1 MCSVLFLFFFAP
13 FLDSRESIP
22 FLINIDFGWLDFFS
36 SPFTDFAESLRR
48 GNLLVPQTYSPING
62 DLNVQLQY
70 FTQNVKKP
78 ITFGSDESASSS
90 SEEDD
95 FLKTTSAPKQSSQPF
110 SDDIRLQISH
120 FNGTNRTTVAI
131 LDVYPDPRL
140 NTTQITISCLNF
152 LFGGLYEMEIVGGN
166 NVDEGENTLDN
177 HDERLRQQL
186 DVRWPQPK
194 LSVTPESIGTYPQQP
209 VDVILEFPGV
219 ECIVPHTQLDHVPE
233 FWLELYFCGHEVYCD
248 SANVSSSQVLYAEQ
262 IRGYPKAR
270 LVKLS
275 CELFGLAGH
284 YVVKLRPTTTV
295 SAAVSATAYIQV
307 NSNPIPL
314 FVFPI
319 PTQMQCIWSLSIS
332 IS

>member
-1 MCSVLFLFFFAP
+1 MDLLLFTFP
-13 FLDSRESIP
+13 ESIWL
-22 FLINIDFGWLDFFS
+22 LINIDFGFDFFLSLS
-36 SPFTDFAESLRR
+36 SKTIADRSETLRR
-48 GNLLVPQTYSPING
+48 GNLLIPQTYSPING

-70 FTQNVKKP
+70 FRHDTQKP
-78 ITFGSDESASSS
+78 TNSDFNSDESS

-95 FLKTTSAPKQSSQPF
+95 FILKTTSAPKQSKSTD
-110 SDDIRLQISH
+110 DDIRLQVSRYI
-120 FNGTNRTTVAI
+120 GTNRTTVAI

-140 NTTQITISCLNF
+140 NTTQITISCMNF
-152 LFGGLYEMEIVGGN
+152 LFGGTYELEIVGGN
-166 NVDEGENTLDN
+166 DVDEGANTLDN

-209 VDVILEFPGV
+209 VDVILEFPGI
-219 ECIVPHTQLDHVPE
+219 ECIVPHTQLDSVPE

-284 YVVKLRPTTTV
+284 YVVKLRPTSSV
-295 SAAVSATAYIQV
+295 AASVSATAYIQV
-307 NSNPIPL
+307 NQKQ
-314 FVFPI
+314 F
-319 PTQMQCIWSLSIS
+319 QHKHSI
-332 IS
+332 IYFQNLHMRWMYI